1 MKTNIYA
8 LVDPRTDEIRYIG
21 KTNDIEQ
28 RLKNHLN
35 PARYRPTHK
44 FNWIRKLRRL
54 NMKPYLIIL
63 DEVPINDWK
72 FWEKFWIQLIKS
84 WDFNLVNHTEGG
96 DGLTYGNQ
104 TSFKKGHKSWNT
116 GKGYIKTC
124 EICGKNF
131 QSCITAKKR
140 SCSKTCE
147 KIIRQNVDSIT
158 RFKKNQKPWNF
169 EKKGHFLTGKK
180 LAKEVTQLDK
190 NTEKIINN
198 YRSCKEAAEAM
209 NCIPENIR
217 RACVGKTKTA
227 KGYKWKYN
235 DK

>member
-1 MKTNIYA
+1 METTFIYG

-21 KTNDIEQ
+21 KANDIRQ

-84 WDFNLVNHTEGG
+84 WGFNLVNHTEGG
-96 DGLTYGNQ
+96 EGLTYGNQ
-104 TSFKKGHKSWNT
+104 TSFKKGN
-116 GKGYIKTC
+116 I
-124 EICGKNF
+124 
-131 QSCITAKKR
+131 
-140 SCSKTCE
+140 
-147 KIIRQNVDSIT
+147 
-158 RFKKNQKPWNF
+158 PWNNGTL
-169 EKKGHFLTGKK
+169 KPKILKGNRGKTIGNIKNHFKTGSEPWNKNISNYK
-180 LAKEVTQLDK
+180 LGGLKTSRHVLQIDKES
-190 NTEKIINN
+190 NKIINE
-198 YRSCKEAAEAM
+198 YLGCKEAAKAM

-217 RACVGKTKTA
+217 RACVGKSKSA